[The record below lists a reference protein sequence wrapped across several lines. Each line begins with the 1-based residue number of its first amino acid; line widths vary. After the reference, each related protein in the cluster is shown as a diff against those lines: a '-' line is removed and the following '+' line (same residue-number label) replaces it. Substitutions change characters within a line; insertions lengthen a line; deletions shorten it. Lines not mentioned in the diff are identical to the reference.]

1 MLTTEPFERLI
12 QNMDS
17 GNRLVR
23 AWPLTGGVSAQITA
37 LEIARPDGQ
46 TQKMIVRLHGEVDR
60 TQNPQVAAAEFKLL
74 QHLKS
79 AGLAVPTPY
88 YLDTSC
94 TIFPIPYLVIEFVE
108 GATDFTPEN
117 LPDYLRQF
125 ATHLA
130 QIHRLPA
137 ADFDFLPRQSDI
149 YANKF
154 KVRPAKLDDS
164 IGEGQIRDVLESV
177 WPLAQHNKSV
187 LLHGDYWPG
196 NLLWQGG
203 QLIAIIDWE
212 DARTGDPLADL
223 ANSRLEISWAFGME
237 AMQAV
242 TNIYQSLTNLD
253 YTNLPYWDLC
263 AALRPAFKISE
274 WAADAIAEKR
284 MRERHG
290 WFVTQAFEKIS
301 DSPR

>member
-1 MLTTEPFERLI
+1 MLTPEPFERLV
-12 QNMDS
+12 QKMDS
-17 GNRLVR
+17 QSRLVR
-23 AWPLTGGVSAQITA
+23 AWPLTGGVSAQIIA
-37 LEIARPDGQ
+37 LEVARPDGH
-46 TQKMIVRLHGEVDR
+46 TQKMIIRLHGEVDR
-60 TQNPQVAAAEFKLL
+60 TQNPQVAADEFNLM

-94 TIFPIPYLVIEFVE
+94 EIFPIPYLVIEFVD
-108 GATDFTPEN
+108 GATDFAPEN
-117 LPDYLRQF
+117 LPDYLCQF

-137 ADFDFLPRQSDI
+137 ADFDFLPHQPD
-149 YANKF
+149 NKF
-154 KVRPAKLDDS
+154 KQRPTKMDDS
-164 IGEGQIRDVLESV
+164 IGESQIRDVLEAV
-177 WPLAQHNKSV
+177 WPLTQHNPSV
-187 LLHGDYWPG
+187 LLHGDFWPG
-196 NLLWQGG
+196 NLLWRGG
-203 QLIAIIDWE
+203 QLVAVIDWE

-223 ANSRLEISWAFGME
+223 ANSRLEILWAFGME
-237 AMQAV
+237 AMLQF
-242 TNIYQSLTNLD
+242 TQIYQSQADLD

-284 MRERHG
+284 MSERHG

>member
-1 MLTTEPFERLI
+1 
-12 QNMDS
+12 MDS
-17 GNRLVR
+17 HSRLVR

-37 LEIARPDGQ
+37 LEIVRPDGQ

-60 TQNPQVAAAEFKLL
+60 QQNPQVAADEFKLL

-79 AGLAVPTPY
+79 AGLAVPAPY
-88 YLDTSC
+88 FLDTSC
-94 TIFPIPYLVIEFVE
+94 EIFPIPYLVIEFAE
-108 GATDFTPEN
+108 GTTDFVPEN
-117 LPDYLRQF
+117 LPDYLRQY

-137 ADFDFLPRQSDI
+137 ADFDFLPRQAD
-149 YANKF
+149 NKF
-154 KVRPAKLDDS
+154 KQRPAKVDDS
-164 IGEGQIRDVLESV
+164 IGEGQIRDILESV
-177 WPLAQHNKSV
+177 WPLTQHNPSV
-187 LLHGDYWPG
+187 LLHGDFWPG
-196 NLLWQGG
+196 NLLWRGG
-203 QLIAIIDWE
+203 QLVAIIDWE

-223 ANSRLEISWAFGME
+223 ANSRLEILWAFGME
-237 AMQAV
+237 AMQAF
-242 TNIYQSLTNLD
+242 TNIYQSQTSLD

-290 WFVTQAFEKIS
+290 WFVTQAFGKL
-301 DSPR
+301 PARG

>member
-1 MLTTEPFERLI
+1 MLTPEPFERLVK
-12 QNMDS
+12 NMDS
-17 GNRLVR
+17 QNRLMR
-23 AWPLTGGVSAQITA
+23 AWPLTGGVSAQIFA
-37 LEIARPDGQ
+37 LEITHPDGQ
-46 TQKMIVRLHGEVDR
+46 AQKMIVRLHGEVDR
-60 TQNPQVAAAEFKLL
+60 TQNPQVATAEFKLM
-74 QHLKS
+74 QRLKS

-94 TIFPIPYLVIEFVE
+94 KIFPIPYLVIEYVD
-108 GATDFTPEN
+108 GATDFAPEN

-137 ADFDFLPRQSDI
+137 ADFDFLPHQSDI
-149 YANKF
+149 YANTF
-154 KVRPAKLDDS
+154 KMRPAKLDES

-177 WPLAQHNKSV
+177 WPLTQRNPSV

-196 NLLWQGG
+196 NLLWRGG
-203 QLIAIIDWE
+203 LLMAVIDWE

-223 ANSRLEISWAFGME
+223 ANSRLEILWAFGME
-237 AMQAV
+237 AMQEF
-242 TNIYQSLTNLD
+242 TRIYQSLTALD
-253 YTNLPYWDLC
+253 YTKLPYWDLC

-274 WAADAIAEKR
+274 WAADVVTEKR

-290 WFVTQAFEKIS
+290 RFVAQAFEKLTA
-301 DSPR
+301 RG

>member
-12 QNMDS
+12 QKMDPHS
-17 GNRLVR
+17 RLVR

-60 TQNPQVAAAEFKLL
+60 QQNPQVADDEFKLL

-94 TIFPIPYLVIEFVE
+94 EIFPIPYLVIEFVE
-108 GATDFTPEN
+108 GATDFAPEN
-117 LPDYLRQF
+117 LPDYLRQC

-130 QIHRLPA
+130 QIHCLPA

-212 DARTGDPLADL
+212 DARTGDSLADL
-223 ANSRLEISWAFGME
+223 ANSRLEILWAFGME
-237 AMQAV
+237 AMQEF
-242 TNIYQSLTNLD
+242 TRIYQSLTALD

-274 WAADAIAEKR
+274 WATDVAAEKR

-290 WFVTQAFEKIS
+290 WFVTQAFEKLL
-301 DSPR
+301 DGR

>member
-12 QNMDS
+12 QKMDPHS
-17 GNRLVR
+17 RLVR

-37 LEIARPDGQ
+37 LEIVRPDSQ

-60 TQNPQVAAAEFKLL
+60 QQNPQVADDEFKLL

-94 TIFPIPYLVIEFVE
+94 EIFPIPYLVIEFVE
-108 GATDFTPEN
+108 GATDFAPEN
-117 LPDYLRQF
+117 LPDYLRQC

-130 QIHRLPA
+130 QIHCLPA

-177 WPLAQHNKSV
+177 WPLAQHNSSV
-187 LLHGDYWPG
+187 LLHGDFWPG
-196 NLLWQGG
+196 NLLWRGG
-203 QLIAIIDWE
+203 QLMAIIDWE

-223 ANSRLEISWAFGME
+223 ANSRLEILWAFGME
-237 AMQAV
+237 AMQEF
-242 TNIYQSLTNLD
+242 TRIYQSLTALD

-274 WAADAIAEKR
+274 WAADAVAEKR

-290 WFVTQAFEKIS
+290 WFVTQAFEKLL
-301 DSPR
+301 DGR